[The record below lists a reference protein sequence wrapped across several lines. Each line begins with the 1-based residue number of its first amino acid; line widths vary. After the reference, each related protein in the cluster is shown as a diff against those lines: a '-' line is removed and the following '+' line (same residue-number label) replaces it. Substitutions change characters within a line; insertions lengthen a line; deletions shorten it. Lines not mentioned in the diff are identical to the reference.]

1 MNGAKA
7 SLLLVRDFV
16 NTFDAET
23 NADSLAE
30 SGLVGRTELAQAL
43 EVREALRALLMAH
56 NGLAADVDGA
66 SRLLDRAARR
76 SRLTVRFASGA
87 ARVHPRRG
95 LGGILAATAEAM
107 SSPDWPRLNARY
119 GAISVSVPPGF
130 RGSLLRRL
138 VESQLIVDESWAVS
152 VQPDGRVERG
162 VLLGAGATLWI
173 FWTTGTVAGA
183 VAGEAIGDPNR
194 L

>member
-1 MNGAKA
+1 MNDAKA

-107 SSPDWPRLNARY
+107 SSPDWPRLKACRADDCHWAFFDEAR
-119 GAISVSVPPGF
+119 
-130 RGSLLRRL
+130 
-138 VESQLIVDESWAVS
+138 
-152 VQPDGRVERG
+152 
-162 VLLGAGATLWI
+162 
-173 FWTTGTVAGA
+173 
-183 VAGEAIGDPNR
+183 NR
-194 L
+194 SRAWCDMKVCGNRQKVHRYRARHAA

>member
-76 SRLTVRFASGA
+76 SRLTVRFASGGVWA
-87 ARVHPRRG
+87 A
-95 LGGILAATAEAM
+95 
-107 SSPDWPRLNARY
+107 SWPQ
-119 GAISVSVPPGF
+119 P
-130 RGSLLRRL
+130 LRR
-138 VESQLIVDESWAVS
+138 
-152 VQPDGRVERG
+152 
-162 VLLGAGATLWI
+162 
-173 FWTTGTVAGA
+173 
-183 VAGEAIGDPNR
+183 
-194 L
+194 